1 MTRFDECL
9 ARVLKHEGGY
19 VNDPLDR
26 GGRTNLGVT
35 QRVWEEFVG
44 HPVTE
49 ADMRAL
55 TPEKVG
61 KLYKQKYW
69 NAAYCEVLPRGL
81 DYVVFDF
88 AVNAGTGR
96 AVKTLQQ
103 AIGVVAD
110 GIIGPR
116 TRAAINGANPKKLVN
131 DYSDARTDFYQG
143 IVARRPDQAR
153 FIRGW
158 LRRVEEA
165 RQLALQDCD
174 SDNKDPQ
181 DDKQPV

>member
-1 MTRFDECL
+1 MIRFNECL
-9 ARVLKHEGGY
+9 RRVLKHEGGY
-19 VNDPLDR
+19 VNDPLDS

-44 HPVTE
+44 HPVSE

-61 KLYKQKYW
+61 KLYKQRYW
-69 NAAYCEVLPRGL
+69 DRVQADKLPKGV

-88 AVNAGTGR
+88 AVNAGVGR
-96 AVKTLQQ
+96 AVKMLQS
-103 AIGVVAD
+103 AVGSNPDGV
-110 GIIGPR
+110 IGPR
-116 TRAAINGANPKKLVN
+116 TLASVNAMGAKELVN
-131 DYSDARTDFYQG
+131 KYSDERIDFYNG

-158 LRRVEEA
+158 LNRTEDA
-165 RQLALQDCD
+165 RKLGIE
-174 SDNKDPQ
+174 DNNS
-181 DDKQPV
+181 

>member
-1 MTRFDECL
+1 MRFEECL

-44 HPVTE
+44 HPVSE

-69 NAAYCEVLPRGL
+69 NAAYCEVLPKGL

-116 TRAAINGANPKKLVN
+116 TRAAINGANLKKLIN
-131 DYSDARTDFYQG
+131 DYSDERIDFYQG
-143 IVARRPDQAR
+143 IVARKPDQAR
-153 FIRGW
+153 FINGW

-165 RQLALQDCD
+165 RQLALQDNNEQ
-174 SDNKDPQ
+174 SNPA
-181 DDKQPV
+181 

>member
-1 MTRFDECL
+1 MRFEECL
-9 ARVLKHEGGY
+9 ARVLKHEGG
-19 VNDPLDR
+19 VSNDPLDR
-26 GGRTNLGVT
+26 GGFTNLGVT

-44 HPVTE
+44 HTVSE
-49 ADMRAL
+49 ADMKSL

-69 NAAYCEVLPRGL
+69 NAAYCEVLPKGL

-103 AIGVVAD
+103 AIGLVAD

-116 TRAAINGANPKKLVN
+116 TRAAINDANTKDLVAKF
-131 DYSDARTDFYQG
+131 SDARTDFYQG
-143 IVARRPDQAR
+143 IVARKPDQAR
-153 FIRGW
+153 FIKGW
-158 LRRVEEA
+158 LNRVEEA

-174 SDNKDPQ
+174 S
-181 DDKQPV
+181 

>member
-1 MTRFDECL
+1 MTERFEECL

-19 VNDPLDR
+19 VNDPLDS

-44 HPVTE
+44 HPVSE
-49 ADMRAL
+49 ADMRSL

-61 KLYKQKYW
+61 KLYKQRYW
-69 NAAYCEVLPRGL
+69 NAAYCEVLPKGL

-103 AIGVVAD
+103 MLGLVAD
-110 GIIGPR
+110 GVIGPR
-116 TRAAINGANPKKLVN
+116 TMAKINESNAKKLVH
-131 DYSDARTDFYQG
+131 DYSNARTDFYQG
-143 IVARRPDQAR
+143 IVARKPDQAR
-153 FIRGW
+153 FINGW

-165 RQLALQDCD
+165 RQLALQDND
-174 SDNKDPQ
+174 EQSSDT
-181 DDKQPV
+181 

>member
-1 MTRFDECL
+1 MRFEECL
-9 ARVLKHEGGY
+9 ARVLKHESGY
-19 VNDPLDR
+19 VNDPLDS

-44 HPVTE
+44 HPVSE

-69 NAAYCEVLPRGL
+69 NSAYCEVLPKGL

-96 AVKTLQQ
+96 SVKTLQQ

-116 TRAAINGANPKKLVN
+116 TMAAINGANTKNLVAKF
-131 DYSDARTDFYQG
+131 SDARTDFYQG
-143 IVARRPDQAR
+143 IVARKPDQAR

-158 LRRVEEA
+158 LNRVEEA

-174 SDNKDPQ
+174 S
-181 DDKQPV
+181 

>member
-1 MTRFDECL
+1 MRFEECL
-9 ARVLKHEGGY
+9 ARVLKHEGG
-19 VNDPLDR
+19 VSNDPLDR
-26 GGRTNLGVT
+26 GGFTNLGVT

-44 HPVTE
+44 HKVSE

-96 AVKTLQQ
+96 AVKTLQS
-103 AIGVVAD
+103 AIGMVVD

-116 TRAAINGANPKKLVN
+116 TRAAINGANAKELVAK
-131 DYSDARTDFYQG
+131 YSDARTDFYQG
-143 IVARRPDQAR
+143 IVARRPDQVR
-153 FIRGW
+153 FINGW
-158 LRRVEEA
+158 LRRVEET

-174 SDNKDPQ
+174 NQ
-181 DDKQPV
+181 DKNAQSS